1 MGEGCSKGVGVGVR
15 EHTVFSNTGRVPD
28 KTPKRPKYVA
38 FIVLPF
44 IRDPEWLGE
53 HKFWI

>member
-1 MGEGCSKGVGVGVR
+1 MGEGCGKGVGVGVR
-15 EHTVFSNTGRVPD
+15 EHTVFSNTRRVPD
-28 KTPKRPKYVA
+28 KTPKRHKYDA